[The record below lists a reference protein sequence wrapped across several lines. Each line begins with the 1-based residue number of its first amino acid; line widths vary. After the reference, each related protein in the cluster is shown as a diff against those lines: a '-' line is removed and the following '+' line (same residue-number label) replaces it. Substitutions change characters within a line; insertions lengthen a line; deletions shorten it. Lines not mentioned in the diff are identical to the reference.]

1 MCRCISMQWRGLD
14 GDKADDTTGKAPG
27 DPHEFRAELL
37 ESRTPCT
44 VPRQCENT
52 RITFPCCS
60 SCWGGC
66 PRQKGGHSSHLGGSR
81 QLGRQ
86 WHGWKCQALLWE
98 RHWEFS
104 KTKQN
109 ETVFQV
115 FFPFSAPVSSE
126 DGKGILK
133 TF

>member
-1 MCRCISMQWRGLD
+1 MCRGISMQWRGLD

-66 PRQKGGHSSHLGGSR
+66 PRQKGVTVPTLEDPGSWEGSGMVGNVRLFCGRGIGSSAKR
-81 QLGRQ
+81 N
-86 WHGWKCQALLWE
+86 
-98 RHWEFS
+98 
-104 KTKQN
+104 KTKLC
-109 ETVFQV
+109 
-115 FFPFSAPVSSE
+115 SKCSSLSQPPCLVRME
-126 DGKGILK
+126 KA
-133 TF
+133 F